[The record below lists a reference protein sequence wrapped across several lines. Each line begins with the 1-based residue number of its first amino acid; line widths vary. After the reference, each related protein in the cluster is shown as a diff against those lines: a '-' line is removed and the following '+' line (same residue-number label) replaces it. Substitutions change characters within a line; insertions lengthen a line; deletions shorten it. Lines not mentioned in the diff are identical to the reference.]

1 MKKLFASS
9 PHTKFI
15 VAASAFVWTIAIVT
29 SVRGVQL
36 QAARVTQVTKDVK
49 VLLEKA
55 PPRPVALG
63 DLIRHST
70 PVSTGTQSR
79 GELTFDDGTITRLG
93 ANTTFNFKPGTREM
107 NLIDGAILFQVPK
120 GSGGATIK
128 TAGVTASIT
137 GTTGI
142 GEFHPATTSHPHL
155 FSKWLCL
162 EGQIR
167 LYLANGQSVE
177 LGPGKMVVTDGESF
191 SPVLT
196 FDIAKLVSSSLFFTG
211 FDRPLPSLDLIVL
224 EEQKQ
229 LANML
234 FAPPTPNP
242 LDPARIVNV
251 INQARVAEQAQTSPS
266 ESPTP
271 PITPTPP
278 VTPTPPITPTP
289 PVTPTPP
296 ITPTPPPPTPSESG
310 TPSVITS
317 PVPYLITNG
326 TIITTDPSITTNG
339 VTDFGKIYRGPVVD
353 GALSL

>member
-1 MKKLFASS
+1 MKKLFAGT

-15 VAASAFVWTIAIVT
+15 AVASAFIWTIAIVT

-36 QAARVTQVTKDVK
+36 QAARATQVTKDVK
-49 VLLEKA
+49 VLVGKEA
-55 PPRPVALG
+55 PRPVALG
-63 DLIRHST
+63 DLIRHGT

-79 GELTFDDGTITRLG
+79 SELTFADGTTTRLG
-93 ANTTFNFKPGTREM
+93 ANTIFSFKEGTREM

-128 TAGVTASIT
+128 TVGVTAAIT

-142 GEFHPATTSHPHL
+142 GEFHPATASHPHL

-162 EGQIR
+162 EGRIR

-177 LGPGKMVVTDGESF
+177 LGPGQMVTTDGKSF
-191 SPVLT
+191 STVLT
-196 FDIAKLVSSSLFFTG
+196 FDIARLVSTSLFFTG

-242 LDPARIVNV
+242 LDPTRIVNV
-251 INQARVAEQAQTSPS
+251 ISQAIVAEEAQTSPS

-271 PITPTPP
+271 PMTPTPP
-278 VTPTPPITPTP
+278 VTPTPQ
-289 PVTPTPP
+289 
-296 ITPTPPPPTPSESG
+296 
-310 TPSVITS
+310 
-317 PVPYLITNG
+317 
-326 TIITTDPSITTNG
+326 
-339 VTDFGKIYRGPVVD
+339 
-353 GALSL
+353 